1 MMKVLRNRFTYSLLL
16 ALWGIIANGQ
26 AQVLQ
31 EETFSLEEEELF
43 DFFDPFDDIS
53 PIEPDALESGAVRS
67 HFMDPQRFNA
77 VKSFYDRHYIKYFD
91 ARYDYYKNNGI
102 MKEWRPW

>member
-1 MMKVLRNRFTYSLLL
+1 MYPRRGN
-16 ALWGIIANGQ
+16 
-26 AQVLQ
+26 
-31 EETFSLEEEELF
+31 
-43 DFFDPFDDIS
+43 
-53 PIEPDALESGAVRS
+53 SGRAVRS